1 MTAFMHFLSKEI
13 TEIRR
18 TWRGPT
24 TLGVLLFFAVMSP
37 LAALATPALMESVTA
52 SQPGLV
58 IEVPDP
64 TYVDSYAQW
73 IKNLAQM
80 GLLLVV
86 FASGGLIANERS
98 SGTAVLVV
106 TKPVS
111 RHAFALAKYVAQ
123 ALLVTVATVVG
134 TLITYAGTVLA
145 FGSDAPLGDLVT
157 ATAAW
162 LGGALLAIAFV
173 EVLSASFPTL
183 AAGIGGLVAWG
194 MIGLLAAWGP
204 AARYSPAGLLGAPG
218 EILAGKDVA
227 LMWPILTAIPLT
239 VALIW
244 LAGALFSRKE
254 L

>member
-1 MTAFMHFLSKEI
+1 MTAFIHFLSKELS
-13 TEIRR
+13 EIRR

-24 TLGVLLFFAVMSP
+24 TVGVLLFFAIMSP
-37 LAALATPALMESVTA
+37 LAALATPALLESVTA

-58 IEVPDP
+58 IKMPDP

-73 IKNLAQM
+73 IKNLSQM

-86 FASGGLIANERS
+86 FASGGLIANERA
-98 SGTAVLVV
+98 SGTAILVV

-123 ALLVTVATVVG
+123 ALLVIVATVIG
-134 TLITYAGTVLA
+134 TAVTYAGTVLA
-145 FGSDAPLGDLVT
+145 FGADAPAGDLIS

-162 LGGALLAIAFV
+162 LGGALLAIGFV
-173 EVLSASFPTL
+173 EVLSAAFPTL

-194 MIGLLAAWGP
+194 LIGLVAAWGP
-204 AARYSPAGLLGAPG
+204 AARYSPAGLLGAPA

-227 LMWPILTAIPLT
+227 LAWPVLTAVPLT
-239 VALIW
+239 ACLVWVA
-244 LAGALFSRKE
+244 GVLFSRKE